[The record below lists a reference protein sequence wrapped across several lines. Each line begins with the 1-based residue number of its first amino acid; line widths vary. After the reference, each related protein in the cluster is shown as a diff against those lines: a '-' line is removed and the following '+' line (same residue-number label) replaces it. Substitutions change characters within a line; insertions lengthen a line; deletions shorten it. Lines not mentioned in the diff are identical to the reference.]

1 MSETDYETLSLE
13 QKFAFEKFR
22 RGNNLFI
29 TGPGGTGKSRLVKY
43 ISYWAQC
50 NKRNI
55 SICAMTGCA
64 AVLLD
69 CNAKTLHSWSG
80 IKLAKGESSKIVASV
95 LRNSIVVN
103 MWRRTSILVL
113 DEVSMLSRRIFEI
126 LDTIGKS
133 ARRNQ
138 RPFGGIQLIFCG
150 DFYQLP
156 PIPDEYP
163 AEFCFE
169 SPLWKTTFK
178 PENCIELTTIFRQ
191 NDPTYINI
199 LMEVR
204 RGEISEENAK
214 ILSTRVKAEI
224 TLKDGCVPTKLFPVR
239 HKVESVNNY
248 MFSRLENEEYEY
260 EYISKTDCVTYM
272 DNNSPISLE
281 DIELGKFLTP
291 DEKETEIK
299 MLLTQSLINNTLNL
313 KVGAAVMC
321 TANLDL
327 DAGICNGSQGVIVDF
342 ATSNNAFGYAEVPVV
357 QFSNGIKMKIP
368 IVYRHSSQYPTI
380 AVGQLPLCLAWALT
394 IHKIQGATMNM
405 AEIDVGHSVFEYG
418 QTYVALS
425 RIKTLD
431 GLYLSSFH
439 PSKIKANPKV
449 IVFYNDF
456 PKHTKAEMLSYIAT
470 NRNRAPEVYPT
481 FSDQVSSRSIHKVGQ
496 FMVKK
501 LDTPTESQPID
512 KQELDF
518 EKYVCPK

>member
-1 MSETDYETLSLE
+1 MSETDYDTLSLE

-55 SICAMTGCA
+55 SVCAMTGCA

-95 LRNSIVVN
+95 LRNNIAVN

-126 LDTIGKS
+126 LDAIGKS

-163 AEFCFE
+163 SEFCFE

-191 NDPTYINI
+191 NDPAYINI

-204 RGEISEENAK
+204 KGEITEENAK
-214 ILSTRVKAEI
+214 ILATRVTKPDA
-224 TLKDGCVPTKLFPVR
+224 GCIPTKLFPVR

-248 MFSRLENEEYEY
+248 MFTRLDSEEYEY
-260 EYISKTDCVTYM
+260 GYISKTDCVTYM
-272 DNNSPISLE
+272 DNNTPISLQ
-281 DIELGKFLTP
+281 DIELCKFLTP
-291 DEKETEIK
+291 EEKQMEIK
-299 MLLTQSLINNTLNL
+299 TLLTQSLISDTLNL
-313 KVGAAVMC
+313 KVGAVVMC

-342 ATSNNAFGYAEVPVV
+342 ATSNNAFGFAEVPVV
-357 QFSNGIKMKIP
+357 QFSNGIKMRIP
-368 IVYRHSSQYPTI
+368 IVYRHSSVYPCI

-449 IVFYNDF
+449 VTFYSEF
-456 PKHTKAEMLSYIAT
+456 PKHDKQEMLSYISL
-470 NRNRAPEVYPT
+470 NRDRSPEVFPI
-481 FSDQVSSRSIHKVGQ
+481 FSDQVSPRNIKKVGV

-501 LDTPTESQPID
+501 LDT
-512 KQELDF
+512 ELDF
-518 EKYVCPK
+518 DKYECPK

>member
-1 MSETDYETLSLE
+1 MSDTDYETLSLE

-43 ISYWAQC
+43 ISYWAEC

-69 CNAKTLHSWSG
+69 CNAKTIHSWSG
-80 IKLAKGESSKIVASV
+80 IKLAKGESSKIISSV

-126 LDTIGKS
+126 LDAIGKS

-138 RPFGGIQLIFCG
+138 RPFGGIQLVFCG

-204 RGEISEENAK
+204 KGEISEENAK
-214 ILSTRVKAEI
+214 ILATRVKPVTQPEN
-224 TLKDGCVPTKLFPVR
+224 GCVPTKLFPVR

-248 MFSRLENEEYEY
+248 MFSHLKTEEYEY
-260 EYISKTDCVTYM
+260 GYIAKTDCVTYM

-281 DIELGKFLTP
+281 DIEVGKFLTP
-291 DEKETEIK
+291 DERQIEIK
-299 MLLTQSLINNTLNL
+299 MLLNQSLISDTLNL
-313 KVGAAVMC
+313 KVGAVVMC

-327 DAGICNGSQGVIVDF
+327 DAGICNGSQGIIVDF
-342 ATSNNAFGYAEVPVV
+342 ASCASAFGFAEVPVV
-357 QFSNGIKMKIP
+357 QFSNGIRMKIP

-449 IVFYNDF
+449 IAFYNEF
-456 PKHTKAEMLSYIAT
+456 PKHNKQEMLSYIAT
-470 NRNRAPEVYPT
+470 HRDRTPEVFPT
-481 FSDQVSSRSIHKVGQ
+481 ISNQVSSKNMHKVGI

-501 LDTPTESQPID
+501 LDTTTD
-512 KQELDF
+512 AQELDF
-518 EKYVCPK
+518 EKYECPK